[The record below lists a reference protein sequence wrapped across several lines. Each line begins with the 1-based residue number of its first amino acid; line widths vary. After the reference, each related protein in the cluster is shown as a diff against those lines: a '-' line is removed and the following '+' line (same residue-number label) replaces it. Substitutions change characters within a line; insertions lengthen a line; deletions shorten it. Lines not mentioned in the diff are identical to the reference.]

1 MIKGKLLNKILRKIN
16 FLFSESIKG
25 LFRAKLPAFISSITI
40 AITLVIFSISIYAYE
55 NLVGFSHKFK
65 SQFSIEVFFEEE
77 MSTEDA
83 RDLFN
88 YIILIEGIEQGEF
101 IDKKRAS
108 AIFRKHFNYD
118 IKAII
123 GENPLPMGGNFDI
136 SKGYRNIDSMTR
148 IVDAINKFQG
158 VDEVLYQYGV
168 VSKIDRIIQ
177 NSIGMFVVVGFFILI
192 ISIILVSNT
201 IRLIVYAKREDIV
214 TLNLLG
220 ATNSFIKLPF
230 LIEGILQGFFGS
242 AISLFVL
249 YFIYSMQIY
258 ILDSLINFNPIIP
271 PYIIMGNI
279 IAGILLGLIGSY
291 RGITKGISKYLKF

>member
-1 MIKGKLLNKILRKIN
+1 MNKIFRKIN

-65 SQFSIEVFFEEE
+65 SQFSIEVFFEKE
-77 MSTEDA
+77 MSIADA

-136 SKGYRNIDSMTR
+136 SKGYRSIDSMTR

-230 LIEGILQGFFGS
+230 LIEGLLQGFFGS

-271 PYIIMGNI
+271 PYIITGNI
-279 IAGILLGLIGSY
+279 IAGIFLGLTGSY
-291 RGITKGISKYLKF
+291 RGITKGISKYLKL